1 MTTESILDSLE
12 GGLVVSCQPI
22 ENGPMDKDDIVVAMA
37 KAAEIGGAAGL
48 RIEGAQRAA
57 KVKSAVSLPIIG
69 IVKRDL
75 PDSDVRITVLEK
87 DVIALA
93 DAGVDIIAIDATDRP
108 RPVAFDTLVKLAK
121 SRGVMVMADCSNYD
135 EGIYAAALGCELIG
149 STLSGYT
156 GGEIPDEP
164 DFQLVSNWTYIGLRV
179 MAEGRYNSTESVG
192 QALKLGAWCCTVGTA
207 ITRTETVTEWYVKA
221 AQSNYEG

>member
-22 ENGPMDKDDIVVAMA
+22 DNGPMDNDDIVVAMA

-48 RIEGAQRAA
+48 RIEGARRAGR
-57 KVKSAVSLPIIG
+57 VKSAVSIPVIG

-75 PDSDVRITVLEK
+75 PDFDVRITVLEE
-87 DVIALA
+87 DINALA

-108 RPVAFDTLVKLAK
+108 RPVTFNTLVKLAK
-121 SRGVMVMADCSNYD
+121 SRGVLVMADCSNYD
-135 EGIYAAALGCELIG
+135 EGISAAALGCELIG

-156 GGEIPDEP
+156 GGDVPDEP
-164 DFQLVSNWTYIGLRV
+164 DLELVSNWTHIGLRV
-179 MAEGRYNSTESVG
+179 MAEGRFNSTESVG
-192 QALKLGAWCCTVGTA
+192 QALRLGAWCCTVGTA
-207 ITRTETVTEWYVKA
+207 ITRTETVTEWYVNA
-221 AQSNYEG
+221 AQGNYER